1 MRLLERLTPYYSLQ
15 DVRKQIDGLR
25 EAFSADTTKPFELK
39 TGFPFGSPTPQPP
52 DLQMVNQNSAFAT
65 HAITMDTSQVSHA
78 IMHPITPP
86 ASLTGEEFKTDSPLP
101 QPMPMMTHPT
111 STAQSPMSAGT
122 VPQWNP
128 SRLFE

>member
-1 MRLLERLTPYYSLQ
+1 MRLLEQLTPYYSLQ

-52 DLQMVNQNSAFAT
+52 DLQMPNAQFHPIPMEA
-65 HAITMDTSQVSHA
+65 SQVSHV
-78 IMHPITPP
+78 IHPITPP
-86 ASLTGEEFKTDSPLP
+86 ASLSGEEYKTDPPP
-101 QPMPMMTHPT
+101 QPLSLLTHQT
-111 STAQSPMSAGT
+111 STAPGPMSAGT